1 MAHRVGSVMVTPMM
15 TTTGSW
21 ASSAFMKHASSSF
34 IKKPVTFPGGS
45 FPFQAGAHVNKM
57 VSSSA
62 SSASSSAS
70 SASSSGVVAEKLEN
84 YTAVHQLLHWLMAGA
99 AITCFTTVNIAQQ
112 SKDKKTKGDM
122 MHLHKSA
129 GTLAAMLLVPRVGI
143 RLASK
148 LPALPSGHALEH
160 LAARIGHAGLYAG
173 MTIMPGT
180 GVVMGYYG
188 GKGLPFFTTT
198 IPGAPKEKR
207 NGKLAGQAF
216 KIHKKL
222 GIPFEALFGAHIGA
236 VGYHHVVKN
245 QPILWGMLGGHAV
258 A

>member
-1 MAHRVGSVMVTPMM
+1 MAHRVASM
-15 TTTGSW
+15 TMTGSW
-21 ASSAFMKHASSSF
+21 ASSSFMKHASSSF
-34 IKKPVTFPGGS
+34 MKKTPPGVTFPGS
-45 FPFQAGAHVNKM
+45 FQAGASVNKM

-62 SSASSSAS
+62 YSAASSS

-173 MTIMPGT
+173 MTIMPVT

>member
-1 MAHRVGSVMVTPMM
+1 MAHRVGSIMAPPVMM
-15 TTTGSW
+15 TTGSW

-34 IKKPVTFPGGS
+34 MKTPPGVTFPGS
-45 FPFQAGAHVNKM
+45 FQAGASVNKM

-62 SSASSSAS
+62 SSAASSS

-173 MTIMPGT
+173 MTIMPVT